1 MIDDDL
7 PEDNDDYE
15 PSIIDVR
22 KSPNDNFWNVRVKN
36 AVGAIRL
43 GDKQLI
49 VQPKISL
56 SHFSYIASLAITGGN
71 LRMLKNNLVNLSSGT
86 SYFEAMATAYLDLLE
101 DVLKFEL
108 VVEYE
113 SFEDSLT
120 YARGKI
126 FPVRTAKNFL
136 KGAPRFDCKFEEF
149 SVDNPVNRILKAAAT
164 QIARSRLCQNREI
177 QSRSSKMAFRI
188 DGVGQMRPSDLYAKV
203 GRISARHKS
212 ALKIAREIIGGNLRI
227 LKEGKMQVSSF
238 LQYTPGIIEQGIR
251 QVLSKGLESWASVV
265 KTREYAVEGNL
276 SFNPDL
282 VFVEK
287 GIALSVDRQEAD
299 GGVKIA
305 TGDIKYRRDRGWSRA
320 TLNQAVTFAESMAVN
335 TGIVVSFR
343 GINDQQ
349 LLSQKLKGGITIH
362 SSTWV
367 DDENTSPI
375 DAAADLC
382 RSVAYNL
389 GRADLYLLKELVI

>member
-1 MIDDDL
+1 M

-49 VQPKISL
+49 IQPKITL

-86 SYFEAMATAYLDLLE
+86 SYFEAMANAYLDLLE

-126 FPVRTAKNFL
+126 HPVRTAKNFL

-177 QSRSSKMAFRI
+177 QRRSSQMAFRI

-203 GRISARHKS
+203 GRISARHK
-212 ALKIAREIIGGNLRI
+212 
-227 LKEGKMQVSSF
+227 
-238 LQYTPGIIEQGIR
+238 
-251 QVLSKGLESWASVV
+251 
-265 KTREYAVEGNL
+265 
-276 SFNPDL
+276 
-282 VFVEK
+282 
-287 GIALSVDRQEAD
+287 
-299 GGVKIA
+299 
-305 TGDIKYRRDRGWSRA
+305 
-320 TLNQAVTFAESMAVN
+320 
-335 TGIVVSFR
+335 
-343 GINDQQ
+343 
-349 LLSQKLKGGITIH
+349 
-362 SSTWV
+362 
-367 DDENTSPI
+367 
-375 DAAADLC
+375 
-382 RSVAYNL
+382 
-389 GRADLYLLKELVI
+389 

>member
-1 MIDDDL
+1 
-7 PEDNDDYE
+7 
-15 PSIIDVR
+15 
-22 KSPNDNFWNVRVKN
+22 
-36 AVGAIRL
+36 
-43 GDKQLI
+43 
-49 VQPKISL
+49 
-56 SHFSYIASLAITGGN
+56 
-71 LRMLKNNLVNLSSGT
+71 MLKNNLVSLSTGT
-86 SYFEAMATAYLDLLE
+86 SYFEAMANAYLDLLE

-108 VVEYE
+108 LVEYE
-113 SFEDSLT
+113 SFEGSLT

-126 FPVRTAKNFL
+126 NPVRTAKNFL

-149 SVDNPVNRILKAAAT
+149 SVDNPVNRILKAAAI
-164 QIARSRLCQNREI
+164 QIVRSRLCQNRDV
-177 QSRSSKMAFRI
+177 QRRSSQMAFRI

-203 GRISARHKS
+203 GRISTRHSS
-212 ALKIAREIIGGNLRI
+212 ALKIALEIIGGNLRI

-265 KTREYAVEGNL
+265 KEREYAVDGNM

-282 VFVEK
+282 VFIEK
-287 GIALSVDRQEAD
+287 GIAISVDQGEAD
-299 GGVKIA
+299 GGAKIA
-305 TGDIKYRRDRGWSRA
+305 TGDVKYRRDRGWNKP
-320 TLNQAVTFAESMAVN
+320 TLNQAVTFAESMAVD

-349 LLSQKLKGGITIH
+349 LPSQKLKGGITIH

-367 DDENTSPI
+367 DDENISPI

-382 RSVAYNL
+382 RSVAKNL
-389 GRADLYLLKELVI
+389 GHAELNLLKELVV